1 MTILSGLLALLAIAM
16 MATLV
21 GRSVRRDR
29 DLRRNAPGTV
39 VAPDPALAS
48 TSNAVPDA
56 VPAAMPAAAAGGRAR
71 PEAGSPPR

>member
-16 MATLV
+16 MVTLV

-39 VAPDPALAS
+39 AGTVAAPDPALAS
-48 TSNAVPDA
+48 TSNAVPAA
-56 VPAAMPAAAAGGRAR
+56 VAGATAR
-71 PEAGSPPR
+71 PEGGPPPR